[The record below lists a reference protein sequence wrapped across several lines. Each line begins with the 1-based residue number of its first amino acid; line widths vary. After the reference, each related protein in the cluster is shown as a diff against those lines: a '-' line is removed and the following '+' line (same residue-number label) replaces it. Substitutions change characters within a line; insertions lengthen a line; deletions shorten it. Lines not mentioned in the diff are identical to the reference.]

1 MIADV
6 HFEGIEEDTGY
17 AKLINQ
23 VLQEAF
29 QEEKLDKLNVYMN
42 VILTTPEVIRT
53 TNKTYRNIDKETD
66 VLSFP
71 MFEKNE
77 IEQMVAT
84 EEAFPV
90 QEVLG
95 DIMVSIAKVEEQAK
109 EYQHSFERE
118 LAYMIIHGFYHILG
132 YDHMEEEEKK
142 QMRAKEETVLNKLH
156 ITRE

>member
-1 MIADV
+1 
-6 HFEGIEEDTGY
+6 
-17 AKLINQ
+17 
-23 VLQEAF
+23 
-29 QEEKLDKLNVYMN
+29 
-42 VILTTPEVIRT
+42 
-53 TNKTYRNIDKETD
+53 
-66 VLSFP
+66 
-71 MFEKNE
+71 
-77 IEQMVAT
+77 MVAT

-95 DIMVSIAKVEEQAK
+95 DIMVSIAKVKEQAK

>member
-71 MFEKNE
+71 MFEK
-77 IEQMVAT
+77 
-84 EEAFPV
+84 
-90 QEVLG
+90 
-95 DIMVSIAKVEEQAK
+95 
-109 EYQHSFERE
+109 
-118 LAYMIIHGFYHILG
+118 
-132 YDHMEEEEKK
+132 
-142 QMRAKEETVLNKLH
+142 MRLNKW
-156 ITRE
+156 